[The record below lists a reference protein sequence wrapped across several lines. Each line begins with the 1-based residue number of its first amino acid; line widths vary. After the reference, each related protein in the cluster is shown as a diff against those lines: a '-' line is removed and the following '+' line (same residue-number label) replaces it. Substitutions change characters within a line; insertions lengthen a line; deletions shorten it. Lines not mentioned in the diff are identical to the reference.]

1 MFGVYILTLAD
12 LLIYTSGMVKKVE
25 KTRVKASGS
34 LVVVRAIAAI
44 AFVVGIIFSGLN
56 IYEVAALKSQQEPLM
71 VCSQMENKE
80 IQVVCGTNSVYLSQ
94 IKYNSHLILATISV
108 AFTAIFLIILL
119 YSCGSHRE

>member
-1 MFGVYILTLAD
+1 
-12 LLIYTSGMVKKVE
+12 MVKKVE

>member
-1 MFGVYILTLAD
+1 
-12 LLIYTSGMVKKVE
+12 MVKKVE

-56 IYEVAALKSQQEPLM
+56 IYEVVALKSQQEPLM
-71 VCSQMENKE
+71 VCNQMENKE
-80 IQVVCGTNSVYLSQ
+80 IQVVCSTNSVYLSQ